1 MDREINKS
9 NTESIYGIIEQI
21 DKGSILLPEFQRD
34 FVWEISRTFD
44 LFDSLIK
51 DIFVGSIIY
60 GKPSFEV
67 TIREIDRRERKKSG
81 KRRKSLE
88 TQNYTC
94 DEIRTKEIRLLL
106 DGQQRLTS
114 IYRAFKGY
122 DEIWFVT
129 DLSKVNSESSLEM
142 VVTDITHIENED
154 MLSIRLSDIY
164 KAIKD
169 GMREHR
175 IKDDFFSK
183 LKFVKTLE
191 ASEEEKAFESYLIL
205 QGKIHDLIKS
215 EKLLSYF
222 LLDMDTEKF
231 ALFFER
237 SNSTGI
243 KLNFTDILTAK
254 LYCGFNLRKS
264 TEEFEEQYGFSLDL
278 EIIVRTISYLVKGKV
293 DKGTILSE
301 LNYKHFEEHWGN
313 VCSAYAKVIE
323 YLKDNNFIVNRKWMP
338 YINMVIP
345 LIIFVINLPKKSFTQ
360 MNEMQKEYII
370 FWFWAS
376 IFSQRYAY
384 ATNEVVVKDADNLK
398 KIALIVERIDLNY
411 LEKLSIPFQNENDLF
426 GYDQTGN
433 AVYKGILNLVNYS
446 SGGIIN
452 WQNTSKPGIESVL
465 EDHHI
470 YPKKYLEELNDEEL
484 FESVNSV
491 LNRAL
496 IPKLTN
502 LKIGKKSPSSY
513 LEELSNSNGS
523 LIKSLKSHLIPEK
536 ILDSKTQ
543 MNFKDFLDQ
552 RAKLIFCEIKKIA
565 DEGEK
570 LKKKLRQ

>member
-1 MDREINKS
+1 
-9 NTESIYGIIEQI
+9 
-21 DKGSILLPEFQRD
+21 
-34 FVWEISRTFD
+34 
-44 LFDSLIK
+44 
-51 DIFVGSIIY
+51 
-60 GKPSFEV
+60 
-67 TIREIDRRERKKSG
+67 
-81 KRRKSLE
+81 
-88 TQNYTC
+88 
-94 DEIRTKEIRLLL
+94 
-106 DGQQRLTS
+106 
-114 IYRAFKGY
+114 
-122 DEIWFVT
+122 
-129 DLSKVNSESSLEM
+129 
-142 VVTDITHIENED
+142 
-154 MLSIRLSDIY
+154 
-164 KAIKD
+164 
-169 GMREHR
+169 
-175 IKDDFFSK
+175 
-183 LKFVKTLE
+183 
-191 ASEEEKAFESYLIL
+191 
-205 QGKIHDLIKS
+205 
-215 EKLLSYF
+215 
-222 LLDMDTEKF
+222 
-231 ALFFER
+231 
-237 SNSTGI
+237 
-243 KLNFTDILTAK
+243 
-254 LYCGFNLRKS
+254 
-264 TEEFEEQYGFSLDL
+264 
-278 EIIVRTISYLVKGKV
+278 
-293 DKGTILSE
+293 
-301 LNYKHFEEHWGN
+301 
-313 VCSAYAKVIE
+313 
-323 YLKDNNFIVNRKWMP
+323 
-338 YINMVIP
+338 
-345 LIIFVINLPKKSFTQ
+345 